1 AKNDPLSR
9 AVLGEHNLEDGIDGF
24 LGLTWNQELAA
35 TIDRLEA
42 LDRSELRKQFSIKR
56 LNEMEIYPGVTFSEE
71 LEGQLFASIMLDME
85 KLISAYRR
93 MLRQGN
99 HVVIADDHVFH

>member
-1 AKNDPLSR
+1 YFAEIDSEKINQLLESTEKPLMDNIHDTLS
-9 AVLGEHNLEDGIDGF
+9 
-24 LGLTWNQELAA
+24 GLR
-35 TIDRLEA
+35 RLES

-99 HVVIADDHVFH
+99 HALTVIVG

>member
-1 AKNDPLSR
+1 M
-9 AVLGEHNLEDGIDGF
+9 LGEHSLEDGIDGF

-35 TIDRLEA
+35 TIDRLES

-56 LNEMEIYPGVTFSEE
+56 LNEMEIYPGVTFFRRVRGAT
-71 LEGQLFASIMLDME
+71 LCFDHADME

-99 HVVIADDHVFH
+99 HALTVIVG